1 MDGHVI
7 EALRVHGAGD
17 LRIDDVT
24 AEPPGPGDAVI
35 RVEYGGV
42 CGSDLH
48 YWRDGAV
55 GASVLRSP
63 MTLGHEV
70 VGTVVRG
77 PREGTRVVPHPAATC
92 GQCEW
97 CCSGRRHLCAD
108 LRYLGSAARWPHT
121 DGGFATE
128 ITVPAA
134 RLITVPDGVDP
145 RRAVLA
151 EPTGVAWHA
160 VNRAEAV
167 GAGLTNGRLLI
178 VGAGPI
184 GLLVTAVVRHRGAGA
199 VTVVDTR
206 DRPLRVARQV
216 GADRALLARDAD
228 SVGAWAD
235 VAFESSGTAAGL
247 ATAIHG
253 TRPGGT
259 VVVVGQ
265 LPGTD
270 SPVPA
275 WLLVTRELTLTG
287 SLRVDA
293 EIPAALGFLADPGM
307 EVDAIVSHVYPLRS
321 AAEAFTMAADADL
334 SSKVLLRF

>member
-1 MDGHVI
+1 
-7 EALRVHGAGD
+7 
-17 LRIDDVT
+17 
-24 AEPPGPGDAVI
+24 
-35 RVEYGGV
+35 
-42 CGSDLH
+42 
-48 YWRDGAV
+48 
-55 GASVLRSP
+55 
-63 MTLGHEV
+63 MTLGHEI
-70 VGTVVRG
+70 VGTVARG
-77 PREGTRVVPHPAATC
+77 PREGSRVVPHPAATC

-97 CCSGRRHLCAD
+97 CRSGRRHLCAQ

-128 ITVPAA
+128 ITVPAD
-134 RLITVPDGVDP
+134 RLIPVPDGVDP
-145 RRAVLA
+145 RRAALA

-160 VNRAEAV
+160 VSRVRAV
-167 GAGLTNGRLLI
+167 GASLDNARVLV

-184 GLLVTAVVRHRGAGA
+184 GLLVTAVARHRGAGA
-199 VTVVDTR
+199 ITAVDIR

-216 GADRALLARDAD
+216 GADRTVLAGDAD
-228 SVGAWAD
+228 GIGAWAD

-247 ATAIHG
+247 ATALRD

-275 WLLVTRELTLTG
+275 WLFVARELTLTG

-293 EIPAALGFLADPGM
+293 EIPAALGFLADPGVD
-307 EVDAIVSHVYPLRS
+307 VDAIVSHVYPFRS
-321 AAEAFTMAADADL
+321 AAEAFTMASDADL